1 MRGVGPNFLMK
12 QYPATTL
19 LVLGVALTS
28 VILAASAMGTQ
39 QEIPR
44 LPPQVYQELR
54 DSFYIDAAMELLG
67 NPRSRIEMHE
77 YLTEETGEFFFLITQ
92 SAGDSIIDEFRP
104 TQSESIQSLMLTI
117 DTGPESLRM
126 VHIMLSP
133 DASPQAELFT
143 ERALQSVEEGGP
155 RDSKLYLL
163 GVVEVTGGQYQV
175 LMRQETSSTGFLLYW
190 IHFF

>member
-1 MRGVGPNFLMK
+1 MRGVGPNLLMK
-12 QYPATTL
+12 RYPATTL
-19 LVLGVALTS
+19 LVLGVALSST
-28 VILAASAMGTQ
+28 ILAAPGMGIQ
-39 QEIPR
+39 EEIPR

-54 DSFYIDAAMELLG
+54 DSFFIDDAMELLG

-77 YLTEETGEFFFLITQ
+77 YLTEESAKFFFLITQ

-117 DTGPESLRM
+117 DTGPESLFM

-133 DASPQAELFT
+133 EASPQAALFT
-143 ERALQSVEEGGP
+143 ERALQSIEQGGP

-163 GVVEVTGGQYQV
+163 GVVEFNGGEYQV
-175 LMRQETSSTGFLLYW
+175 WMRQETSSTGFLLYW
-190 IHFF
+190 IHFY